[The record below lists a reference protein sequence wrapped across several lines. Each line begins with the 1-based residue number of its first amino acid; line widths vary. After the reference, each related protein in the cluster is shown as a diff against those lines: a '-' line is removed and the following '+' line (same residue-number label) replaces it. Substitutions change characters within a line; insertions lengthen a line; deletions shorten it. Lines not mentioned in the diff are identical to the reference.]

1 MTKESKK
8 KIQKATNK
16 KILKSEETSGS
27 LLEMTSFHKGV
38 AAFLVFIVFSSK
50 GILIYNE
57 EILVGLGFTGF
68 VYYVSKFHGDR
79 KSVV

>member
-8 KIQKATNK
+8 KIEKK

-27 LLEMTSFHKGV
+27 LLEMTTFHKGV

-50 GILIYNE
+50 GILIYKMD
-57 EILVGLGFTGF
+57 
-68 VYYVSKFHGDR
+68 YS
-79 KSVV
+79 